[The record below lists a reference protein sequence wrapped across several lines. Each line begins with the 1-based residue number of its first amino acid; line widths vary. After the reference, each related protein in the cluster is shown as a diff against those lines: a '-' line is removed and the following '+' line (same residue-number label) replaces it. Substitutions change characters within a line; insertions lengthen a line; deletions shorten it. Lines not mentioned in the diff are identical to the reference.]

1 MHLVDA
7 PSPALRSPANTLGF
21 KIEAFQNRYLAP
33 GSSRVDAIV
42 SVTSDPNVQAARELV
57 VGFIVDKSG
66 SMAGG
71 RIEAVH
77 GAVSKAIAML
87 ADGTWFFVVAFDGD
101 AYVIVKETQA
111 SPASKPWAA
120 GVVAQIQ
127 AAGGTA
133 MSTGLR
139 AARGV
144 FERAPNAIRQAIFLT
159 DGKNEGEKPPAVLE
173 ELKRCEGVF
182 ECDCWGVGTDWQ
194 VGEVQTIAKALLGK
208 AAIIPSPEG
217 VEAAFRGAIEKASG
231 KALKDVRFRLW
242 TPQGASIAFVKQ
254 VNPTIE
260 DLTAKAREISPQIR
274 EYLTG
279 SWGGGETRD
288 FHVTVDVKSGK
299 VGDEMLAA
307 RPSVL
312 YLESS
317 SGAWVEKED
326 KAAEGRIFATWTGD
340 DTLSSRLDHTVAHY
354 TGQDE
359 LAEAIQKGLEL
370 REQGH
375 EAQATQ
381 LLGRAVKIAHA
392 SNNVEMTQRLAKVVE
407 VVDAGSGTVRLKKD
421 VKKAATMDLQLES
434 RTTKRVAKRAVNDG
448 GSAPKP
454 SVHDGGSAPKPPA
467 GTA

>member
-1 MHLVDA
+1 M
-7 PSPALRSPANTLGF
+7 S
-21 KIEAFQNRYLAP
+21 
-33 GSSRVDAIV
+33 
-42 SVTSDPNVQAARELV
+42 
-57 VGFIVDKSG
+57 
-66 SMAGG
+66 GG
-71 RIEAVH
+71 RIEGVHVAV
-77 GAVSKAIAML
+77 AKAISML
-87 ADGTWFFVVAFDGD
+87 TDGTWFFVVAFDGN
-101 AYVIVKETQA
+101 AYVVVRETQA
-111 SPASKPWAA
+111 SPETKQWAA
-120 GVVAQIQ
+120 GQVLQVQ

-139 AARGV
+139 AARTI
-144 FERAPNAIRQAIFLT
+144 FERAPNAIRQAVFLT
-159 DGKNEGEKPPAVLE
+159 DGKNEGEKAPQVME
-173 ELKRCEGVF
+173 ELARCEGVF

-194 VGEVQTIAKALLGK
+194 VGEVQTIAQHLLGK
-208 AAIIPSPEG
+208 ASLIPSPEG

-242 TPQGASIAFVKQ
+242 TPQGATIAFVKQ

-260 DLTAKAREISPQIR
+260 DLTAKARELSPQVR
-274 EYLTG
+274 EYMTG

-288 FHVTVDVKSGK
+288 FHVTVDVKPGK
-299 VGDEMLAA
+299 AGEEMLAA
-307 RPSVL
+307 RPSVA
-312 YLESS
+312 YFEAVAAPGGGWS
-317 SGAWVEKED
+317 EKED
-326 KAAEGRIFATWTGD
+326 KAAEARIFATWTAD

-392 SNNVEMTQRLAKVVE
+392 SHNAEMTQRLAKVVD

-434 RTTKRVAKRAVNDG
+434 RTTKRVAKR
-448 GSAPKP
+448 
-454 SVHDGGSAPKPPA
+454 PA
-467 GTA
+467 Q

>member
-1 MHLVDA
+1 M
-7 PSPALRSPANTLGF
+7 GF

-33 GSSRVDAIV
+33 GSNRVDAIV
-42 SVTSDPNVQAARELV
+42 SVTSDPNLKAARELV

-66 SMAGG
+66 SMANG

-77 GAVSKAIAML
+77 GAVSKAITML
-87 ADGTWFFVVAFDGD
+87 ADGTWFFVVAFDGN
-101 AYVIVKETQA
+101 AYVIVRETQA
-111 SPASKPWAA
+111 TAESKRWAA
-120 GVVAQIQ
+120 GAIHQIQ

-139 AARGV
+139 AARSV

-194 VGEVQTIAKALLGK
+194 VGEVQNIAQALLGK
-208 AAIIPSPEG
+208 AALIPSPEG
-217 VEAAFRGAIEKASG
+217 VEAAFRGSIEKASG

-242 TPQGASIAFVKQ
+242 TPVGASIAFVKQ

-260 DLTAKAREISPQIR
+260 ELTAKAREISPQVR

-279 SWGGGETRD
+279 SWGGGETRE
-288 FHVTVDVKSGK
+288 FHVTIDVKPGK

-307 RPSVL
+307 RPSVA
-312 YLESS
+312 YFESAA
-317 SGAWVEKED
+317 GPDGGGWVEKED
-326 KAAEGRIFATWTGD
+326 KAAEARIFATWTGD
-340 DTLSSRLDHTVAHY
+340 DTLSSRLDHAVAHY

-370 REQGH
+370 REQGQ

-392 SNNVEMTQRLAKVVE
+392 SNNVEMTQRLAKVVD

-434 RTTKRVAKRAVNDG
+434 RTTKRVAKR
-448 GSAPKP
+448 
-454 SVHDGGSAPKPPA
+454 PA
-467 GTA
+467 GTS